1 MIIEKDKNVFGWNK
15 KEKGQMLKNMKI
27 RSRLLISYLLI
38 TVLLLIVGI
47 VSIVM
52 LQQES
57 NRLQEFYNQQFQ
69 TVENALDIR
78 RTVFAVRGNIISS
91 IVEYNEETVDSAKSD
106 FQSLYTLL
114 DGLKGTYQGDM
125 SQLTQI
131 EQNLNSAEPALSQV
145 TDLAKQQQDDEAL
158 TLYKSNYKPYMD
170 ETRDILVSVGE
181 TAQKNALNKVE
192 DGARLA
198 RIADIIVIVMI
209 CFAVV
214 VSVILAL
221 AMSNSIRKPVE
232 EIRQVAAN
240 MAQGQMDIDITYHSA
255 DELGEM
261 AENMRKLTG
270 IVRDIVGDVDYC
282 MNELAQGNFTVV
294 SKQQEAYVGDYS
306 GILKAMRIMKASMS
320 DTLSQIEIA
329 ADQVNAGG
337 DQVSSGSQALAQ
349 GATEQASS
357 VQELAATIQDVS
369 GQVESTASHART
381 AKSENDHTHQQ
392 IGVCSGDMNA
402 LMEAMGKIE
411 SHSNEI
417 SKVINTIED
426 IAFQTNI
433 LALNAAVEA
442 ARAGVAGKGFAVV
455 ADEVRSLASKS
466 AKAAKSTA
474 ALIEDTVSA
483 VKEGLDL
490 SQETSQALQTVV
502 ESSQKVLEAVNLI
515 SSATED
521 EANSL
526 SQISAAVDQISS
538 VVQTNSATAEESAA
552 ASEELSGQANVLKQL
567 VNRFRLDNS
576 GLGGTPTY
584 RDSGVKHSSSTS
596 SSTSDAGKDTFAEY
610 TDDAKY

>member
-1 MIIEKDKNVFGWNK
+1 
-15 KEKGQMLKNMKI
+15 MLKNMKI
-27 RSRLLISYLLI
+27 RVRLLISYLLI

-52 LQQES
+52 LRQES
-57 NRLQEFYNQQFQ
+57 DRLQSFYDQQFQ
-69 TVENALDIR
+69 TVEDALDMR
-78 RTVFAVRGNIISS
+78 RTVFAVRGNILSC
-91 IVEYNEETVDSAKSD
+91 IVEYSDDTVDSAKSD
-106 FQSLYTLL
+106 FQSLYTML
-114 DGLKGTYQGDM
+114 DVLKGTYQGDM

-131 EQNLNSAEPALSQV
+131 EQNLKSAEPSLSQV
-145 TDLAKQQQDDEAL
+145 TDLAKQQLDDEAL
-158 TLYKSNYKPYMD
+158 ALYKSNYKPYMD
-170 ETRDILVSVGE
+170 ETRDILASVGE

-198 RIADIIVIVMI
+198 GISNIIVIVMI
-209 CFAVV
+209 CLAVA

-221 AMSNSIRKPVE
+221 VMSNSIRKPVE

-240 MAQGQMDIDITYHSA
+240 MAKGQMDVDITYHSA

-261 AENMRKLTG
+261 AEHMRQLTG

-294 SKQQEAYVGDYS
+294 SKHQEAYVGDYA
-306 GILKAMRIMKASMS
+306 GILKAMRIMKVSMS
-320 DTLSQIEIA
+320 DTLSQIEIV

-369 GQVESTASHART
+369 GQVDSTASHART
-381 AKSENDHTHQQ
+381 AKSENDLTHQQ
-392 IGVCSGDMNA
+392 IGVCSEDMDA
-402 LMEAMGKIE
+402 LMDAMGKIE

-490 SQETSQALQTVV
+490 SQETSQALKTVV

-526 SQISAAVDQISS
+526 SQISTAVDQISS

-552 ASEELSGQANVLKQL
+552 ASEELSGQANVLKGL
-567 VNRFRLDNS
+567 ISRFRLDNS
-576 GLGGTPTY
+576 GFEGAPTY
-584 RDSGVKHSSSTS
+584 RDSSVKQNSNSNNNT
-596 SSTSDAGKDTFAEY
+596 TSDAGKDAFGEY

>member
-47 VSIVM
+47 ISIVM

-78 RTVFAVRGNIISS
+78 RTVYAVRGNIISS

-369 GQVESTASHART
+369 GQVETTASHART
-381 AKSENDHTHQQ
+381 AKSENDHTHRQ
-392 IGVCSGDMNA
+392 IGVCSGDMDA
-402 LMEAMGKIE
+402 LMDAMGKIE

-576 GLGGTPTY
+576 GFGGTPTY

>member
-1 MIIEKDKNVFGWNK
+1 
-15 KEKGQMLKNMKI
+15 MLKNMKI
-27 RSRLLISYLLI
+27 RGRLLISYMVI

-52 LQQES
+52 LREES
-57 NRLQEFYNQQFQ
+57 SRLQEFYDQQFQ
-69 TVENALDIR
+69 TVENALDMR
-78 RTVFAVRGNIISS
+78 RTVFSVRGNILSS
-91 IVEYNEETVDSAKSD
+91 IVEYNEDTVDSAKSD
-106 FQSLYTLL
+106 FQSLFTLL
-114 DGLKGTYQGDM
+114 DELKGTYQGDM

-131 EQNLNSAEPALSQV
+131 EQNLSSAEPSLSQV
-145 TDLAKQQQDDEAL
+145 EDLAKQQQDDEAVA
-158 TLYKSNYKPYMD
+158 LYKSSYKPYMD

-192 DGARLA
+192 DGARMA
-198 RIADIIVIVMI
+198 RISNIIVIVMI
-209 CFAVV
+209 CLAVA

-240 MAQGQMDIDITYHSA
+240 MAKGQMDMDITYHSA

-261 AENMRKLTG
+261 AEHMRELTG
-270 IVRDIVGDVDYC
+270 IVRDIVRDVDYC

-294 SKQQEAYVGDYS
+294 SRQQEAYVGDYA
-306 GILKAMRIMKASMS
+306 GILKAMRILKVSMS

-337 DQVSSGSQALAQ
+337 EQVSSGSQALAQ

-369 GQVESTASHART
+369 GQVDSTASHART

-392 IGVCSGDMNA
+392 IGVCSGDMDA
-402 LMEAMGKIE
+402 LMDAMSKIE

-442 ARAGVAGKGFAVV
+442 ARAGAAGKGFAVV
-455 ADEVRSLASKS
+455 ADEVRNLASKS

-474 ALIEDTVSA
+474 VLIEDTVSA

-490 SQETSQALQTVV
+490 SKETSQALQTVV

-515 SSATED
+515 SSATEE
-521 EANSL
+521 EADSL
-526 SQISAAVDQISS
+526 SQISSAVDQISS

-552 ASEELSGQANVLKQL
+552 ASEELSGQANVLKEL
-567 VNRFRLDNS
+567 VSRFRLDNS
-576 GLGGTPTY
+576 GFAGAPAY
-584 RDSGVKHSSSTS
+584 RDSGVKHNSNSTS
-596 SSTSDAGKDTFAEY
+596 GAGKDTVMDEVHPSEGTASQGARGYTLGEY

>member
-1 MIIEKDKNVFGWNK
+1 
-15 KEKGQMLKNMKI
+15 MLKNMKI
-27 RSRLLISYLLI
+27 RSRMLISYLLI
-38 TVLLLIVGI
+38 TVLLLIVGV

-52 LQQES
+52 LRQES
-57 NRLQEFYNQQFQ
+57 DRLQSFYDEQFQ
-69 TVENALDIR
+69 TVEDALDMR
-78 RTVFAVRGNIISS
+78 RTVFSVRGNILSS
-91 IVEYNEETVDSAKSD
+91 IVEYNENTVDSAKSD

-114 DGLKGTYQGDM
+114 DGLKETYQGDM

-131 EQNLNSAEPALSQV
+131 EQNLNNAEPSLSQV

-158 TLYKSNYKPYMD
+158 ALYKSNYKPYMD
-170 ETRDILVSVGE
+170 ETRDILVNVGE
-181 TAQKNALNKVE
+181 TAQENAMNKVE
-192 DGARLA
+192 DGARMA
-198 RIADIIVIVMI
+198 NISNIIVILMI
-209 CFAVV
+209 CLAVV

-221 AMSNSIRKPVE
+221 VMSNSIRKPVE
-232 EIRQVAAN
+232 EIRQATAN
-240 MAQGQMDIDITYHSA
+240 MAKGQMDVDITYHSA

-261 AENMRKLTG
+261 AEHMRELTG
-270 IVRDIVGDVDYC
+270 IVRDIVRDIDYC

-294 SKQQEAYVGDYS
+294 SKNQEAYIGDYA

-369 GQVESTASHART
+369 GQVETTASHART

-392 IGVCSGDMNA
+392 IGICSADMDA
-402 LMEAMGKIE
+402 LMGAMGKIE

-474 ALIEDTVSA
+474 ELIEDTVSA

-515 SSATED
+515 SSATEE
-521 EANSL
+521 EADSL
-526 SQISAAVDQISS
+526 SQISTAVDQISS

-552 ASEELSGQANVLKQL
+552 ASEDL
-567 VNRFRLDNS
+567 
-576 GLGGTPTY
+576 
-584 RDSGVKHSSSTS
+584 
-596 SSTSDAGKDTFAEY
+596 
-610 TDDAKY
+610 